1 MAYTADIEIPPGRV
15 VCWDCHGTRT
25 TENPYHH
32 ECGAPLCAGGP
43 PVIECATCDGHG
55 HTAADDA

>member
-1 MAYTADIEIPPGRV
+1 MAYTADIEIPLGRA
-15 VCWDCHGTRT
+15 VCWDCHGTGR

-32 ECGAPLCAGGP
+32 KCDGPLCAGDP
-43 PVIECATCDGHG
+43 PVIECTTCDGRG